1 MGTFR
6 SVVWSSVGKKF
17 ISGLTGLTLFSFV
30 LVHLLGNLTLFI
42 GGEAFNSYAHFLES
56 LVHGWAVYAAEAGLL
71 VLFALHIVAGI
82 SVTLDKWKARPEGYR
97 KAANLGGAS
106 RKTFSSSTMIWTGLI
121 LLVFVP
127 VHVIMFKFGAA
138 ETIAVG
144 EGAGQAIA
152 SQTGAGHGDTM
163 KDLFGLVA
171 LGFTKPAVAF
181 GYLAVMILL
190 GFHLKH
196 GIWSAFQSL
205 GLNSRAATPL
215 LCTAGAALAVLIAA
229 GFVLFPLYFYFV
241 H

>member
-17 ISGLTGLTLFSFV
+17 ISGFTGLALLSFV
-30 LVHLLGNLTLFI
+30 LVHLLGNLTLFME
-42 GGEAFNSYAHFLES
+42 GEAFNSYAHFLEG

-71 VLFALHIVAGI
+71 ILFVLHISAGI
-82 SVTLDKWKARPEGYR
+82 SVTLDKWKARPEGYQ
-97 KAANLGGAS
+97 KTADLGGAS
-106 RKTFSSSTMIWTGLI
+106 RKTFSSRTMIWTGLI

-138 ETIAVG
+138 GTIVAG
-144 EGAGQAIA
+144 EGAG
-152 SQTGAGHGDTM
+152 HGETM

-171 LGFTKPAVAF
+171 LDFTKPAVAF
-181 GYLAVMILL
+181 GYLAVMLLL